1 MKQNKG
7 KYREVA
13 TLPKKALSVK
23 EYAEAMDISH
33 QYVYKLVR
41 EGKSNGRF
49 EMVVFK
55 GFNFIIPQ

>member
-1 MKQNKG
+1 MKHNKG
-7 KYREVA
+7 KYREVT

-41 EGKSNGRF
+41 EGKNKF
-49 EMVVFK
+49 EIVIFK
-55 GFNFIIPQ
+55 GFNFIIPE